1 MEDNNLTLQQALY
14 PRITSA
20 GAYYAVSGSEATPSR
35 NLLCSLLKQVNPQPL
50 SLPMLKQLAR
60 VEDDSSAMNLL
71 YRLQRLEFVYGTK
84 TPEVLAKGNMEQR
97 LPILMEQL
105 SDTGRA
111 LLANDA
117 GLYISA
123 AGFHHESAE
132 EIGALAG
139 EMIRLSE
146 QHSLLISNNLN
157 IHQNAWSICDPSG
170 QSHLAFYPLYF
181 GEYKFVLVIGGKP
194 QLQNEAFVEFV
205 EILYRRYGA

>member
-1 MEDNNLTLQQALY
+1 MEDTNLTLQEALY
-14 PRITSA
+14 PRVTAA
-20 GAYYAVSGSEATPSR
+20 GAYYAISGSEVNPSR
-35 NLLCSLLKQVNPQPL
+35 SLLCSLLKRTDNDPI
-50 SLPMLKQLAR
+50 SLPELKELAK
-60 VEDDSSAMNLL
+60 VEDNHSALNLL
-71 YRLQRLEFVYGTK
+71 YRLQRLEFVYGMK
-84 TPEVLAKGNMEQR
+84 QPEAASTENMEQR
-97 LPILMEQL
+97 LPALLEQL

-111 LLANDA
+111 LLANDS

-132 EIGALAG
+132 EVGALAG

-146 QHSLLISNNLN
+146 QHALLISNNLN
-157 IHQNAWSICDPSG
+157 IHQNAWSICDPAG

-194 QLQNEAFVEFV
+194 QLQNEAFVEFI

>member
-1 MEDNNLTLQQALY
+1 MEDNNLTLQEMLY
-14 PRITSA
+14 PRITSS
-20 GAYYAVSGSEATPSR
+20 GAYYAVSGEEVNPSR
-35 NLLCSLLKQVNPQPL
+35 IFLCNLLKQGVNKTL
-50 SLPMLKQLAR
+50 SLPLLKELAN
-60 VEDDSSAMNLL
+60 VDDDATALNLL
-71 YRLQRLEFVYGTK
+71 YRLQRLEFIYGSASAETIQK
-84 TPEVLAKGNMEQR
+84 VNLENR
-97 LPILMEQL
+97 LPELMEKM

-117 GLYISA
+117 GLYIAA

-132 EIGALAG
+132 EVGALAG

-146 QHSLLISNNLN
+146 QHALLISNNLN